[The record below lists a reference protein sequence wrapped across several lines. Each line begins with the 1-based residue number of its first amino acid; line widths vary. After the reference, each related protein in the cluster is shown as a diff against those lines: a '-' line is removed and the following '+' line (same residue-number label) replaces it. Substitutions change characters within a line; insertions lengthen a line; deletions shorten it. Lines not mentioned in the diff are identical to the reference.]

1 MNYNDYLNK
10 QAEKIA
16 QICKEGAT
24 TQEIESKISN
34 GLQGSFI
41 MSQIREEITH
51 AINTGKIV
59 KAGTKVVN
67 EWGTQMWVYMAA

>member
-51 AINTGKIV
+51 AITNRFLSPSPTSSFPMNG
-59 KAGTKVVN
+59 ASPN
-67 EWGTQMWVYMAA
+67 PLS